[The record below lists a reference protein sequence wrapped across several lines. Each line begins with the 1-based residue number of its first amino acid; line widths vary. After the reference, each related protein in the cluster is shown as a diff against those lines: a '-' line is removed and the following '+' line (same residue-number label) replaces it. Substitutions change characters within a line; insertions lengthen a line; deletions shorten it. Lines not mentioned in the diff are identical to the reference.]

1 MKCVLNILLFLLIF
15 LVFNLCTVA
24 QDINQEIQDTQ
35 EDISDETFTE
45 PDLSVSAEE
54 DDTDDE
60 KEIICGDGVCYEQQ
74 DYFSCPQ
81 DCDFFD
87 LKIALTQIRLVEG
100 EPVHVPLR
108 IKQYVNGTYSYNI
121 SASSNIEP
129 FVNFENDTFSIH
141 NYTIYQTHL
150 VFNISDRTNINYSF
164 GDLIVENK
172 HEKKE
177 IPVFLELISED
188 ERLLSLNHDVLT
200 KNVLLGEEL
209 VYFME
214 VDFYTSFESNASV
227 NVFLENIET
236 GQRWLVE
243 NMSLDSAQ
251 SHKRVMDLKLDDSF
265 TNISGYNESLEQGL
279 YNLLV
284 QLDIDDRTLYSYSK
298 VSIEQSFY
306 DTIYFKLLLVLLVSL
321 PILILVIKYYPK
333 FKSYLESRK
342 RYILPSIK
350 ELPNENMSG
359 VMLKVG
365 KIPESKYSAYLAAR
379 DLNTHAIVA
388 GSTGS
393 GKSVSASI
401 IVEEALNNKIPVV
414 VFDPTSQ
421 WTGFLS
427 GLKDEKIF
435 RLYSKFKMS
444 REDARS
450 YKGLIFTP
458 KDADFEINF
467 DEYLN
472 PGEITVFNLANL
484 STKEYDE
491 ATAKIV
497 ENLFEKKWE
506 EDPEL
511 KVLCVFDEVHRLL
524 EPSCE
529 GKGYAALTR
538 GAREFRKWGIGL
550 LMASQILSDFKEAI
564 GGNVLTEIQLNTKN
578 MNDIKKAEQKY
589 GTAYAKRITRQS
601 IGVALVQN
609 PRYNSG
615 KPWFINFRPPM
626 HNPHKLSE
634 EDLAAYDKFTAKI
647 KDLKQR
653 INDLKTKGEDVSEFE
668 LDLNLASNKLKEG
681 KFKMTDIYIEEIEGA
696 LNRK

>member
-1 MKCVLNILLFLLIF
+1 MKLTKKIIIFVLLILLFSS
-15 LVFNLCTVA
+15 VVKA
-24 QDINQEIQDTQ
+24 QDDDPFTDPDFDVPIDT
-35 EDISDETFTE
+35 
-45 PDLSVSAEE
+45 E
-54 DDTDDE
+54 DDDEEE
-60 KEIICGDGVCYEQQ
+60 KEIVCGDGICYEQQ

-87 LKIALTQIRLVEG
+87 VNLALNQIRLVEG
-100 EPVHVPLR
+100 EPVYVPIR
-108 IKQYVNGTYSYNI
+108 IKQYVNGTHKYNI
-121 SASSNIEP
+121 SASSDVEP
-129 FVNFENDTFSIH
+129 FVTFQNESFSVQNYSIFF
-141 NYTIYQTHL
+141 THI
-150 VFNISDRTNINYSF
+150 VFNIKDKTKLNYSF
-164 GDLIVENK
+164 GELTIENR
-172 HEKKE
+172 HEKRD

-188 ERLLSLNHDVLT
+188 ERVVSLNHDTLT
-200 KNVLLGEEL
+200 KNVFMGEDL
-209 VYFME
+209 IYFIE
-214 VDFYTSFESNASV
+214 ADFYKHFDKNASLV
-227 NVFLENIET
+227 VFLENVES
-236 GQRWLVE
+236 GKRWIIE
-243 NMSLDSAQ
+243 NMSLDSSK
-251 SHKRVMDLKLDDSF
+251 SHQKILSAELEDTILGESY
-265 TNISGYNESLEQGL
+265 NNESFDFGVHNLIVELEIE
-279 YNLLV
+279 N
-284 QLDIDDRTLYSYSK
+284 RTLFSYSS
-298 VSIEQSFY
+298 VSVEQSFY
-306 DTIYFKLLLVLLVSL
+306 DTIYFKIIVALLLIL
-321 PILILVIKYYPK
+321 PVFFIVIRYYPK
-333 FKSYLESRK
+333 LKAYIESRK
-342 RYILPSIK
+342 RYILPNVK
-350 ELPNENMSG
+350 ELPNESMSG
-359 VMLKVG
+359 TVFKVG
-365 KIPESKYSAYLAAR
+365 KIPETKYSAYLAAK

-401 IVEEALNNKIPVV
+401 IAEEALNNKIPVV

-427 GLKDEKIF
+427 ALKDEKIL
-435 RLYSKFKMS
+435 RHYPKFKMS
-444 REDARS
+444 REDTRS
-450 YKGLIFTP
+450 YKGLIYTP
-458 KDADFEINF
+458 KNADFEINF
-467 DEYLN
+467 DDYLN

-497 ENLFEKKWE
+497 EKLFEKKWE

-511 KVLCVFDEVHRLL
+511 KILCVFDEVHRLL
-524 EPSCE
+524 ESSCE

-626 HNPHKLSE
+626 HDPHKLSE

-647 KDLKQR
+647 KDIKER
-653 INDLKTKGEDVSEFE
+653 INDLKAKGEDTSEFE
-668 LDLNLASNKLKEG
+668 LDLNLANNKLKEG